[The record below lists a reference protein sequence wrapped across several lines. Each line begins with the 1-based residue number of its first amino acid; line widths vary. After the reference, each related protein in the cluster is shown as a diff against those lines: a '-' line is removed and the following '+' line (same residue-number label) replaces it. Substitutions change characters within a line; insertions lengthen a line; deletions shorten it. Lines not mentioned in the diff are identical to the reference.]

1 MRSNSKEKRFATLA
15 LSGDTV
21 HVVWDDNSLGTGSDL
36 ISFTENLSVTHSRNR
51 LGPNIVTS
59 DDEVHIA
66 WQEGVP
72 GDIFYIRS
80 VDGGNTFSVPVVNSG
95 NPEWTRLAVLNN
107 NVYCPVGHSTAYQS
121 SFSTF
126 LRNMLPQPF

>member
-1 MRSNSKEKRFATLA
+1 MWCET
-15 LSGDTV
+15 TI
-21 HVVWDDNSLGTGSDL
+21 SLGAGSD
-36 ISFTENLSVTHSRNR
+36 IFYRKSKCDAFSQSIR
-51 LGPNIVTS
+51 PNIVTS

-72 GDIFYIRS
+72 NNIFDIRS
-80 VDGGNTFSVPVVNSG
+80 VDGGNTFSVPVVNLSDNSG
-95 NPEWTRLAVLNN
+95 NPEWPRLAVLNN
-107 NVYCPVGHSTAYQS
+107 NVYCPTGHSTAYQS